1 MTTATKPKEDDDN
14 NNNNG
19 SNTIGRR
26 DSVHMTEALQRKTII
41 DELDGDTTL
50 IMNVIQRAGM
60 TSEHTNQNPGEG
72 SAGLHRKKTVLDH
85 MTQQL
90 LSTSENM
97 VGLSLS
103 ILPLF
108 CYVIILLL
116 LLMVTFSLS
125 FLF

>member
-14 NNNNG
+14 NNNG
-19 SNTIGRR
+19 SDTIGRR

-72 SAGLHRKKTVLDH
+72 SAGLHRKKMVLDH

-90 LSTSENM
+90 LTCHSVLLWAAKSN
-97 VGLSLS
+97 
-103 ILPLF
+103 IL
-108 CYVIILLL
+108 IISHGRNPNILQYRW
-116 LLMVTFSLS
+116 FSW
-125 FLF
+125 FV

>member
-1 MTTATKPKEDDDN
+1 MTTATKPKEDDDDN
-14 NNNNG
+14 NTNNG

-90 LSTSENM
+90 LSTSEEYGRM
-97 VGLSLS
+97 YPSILSLS
-103 ILPLF
+103 IHL
-108 CYVIILLL
+108 
-116 LLMVTFSLS
+116 
-125 FLF
+125 